1 MTGLLTAIVGVLS
14 AVVGAVSGALGS
26 LFTHKDAAS
35 QRDLDTLRELFEET
49 RRTYGERITVLECE
63 NERMCTELLVSRAH
77 ERILVTHISRGLP
90 PPPPPRPTAAE
101 VISARATPP
110 LA

>member
-1 MTGLLTAIVGVLS
+1 MLTAIVGVLS
-14 AVVGAVSGALGS
+14 AVVGAVSGAVGS
-26 LFTHKDAAS
+26 VFTHKDTAS

-49 RRTYGERITVLECE
+49 RKTYGERISVLERE
-63 NERMCTELLVSRAH
+63 NEQVRTELLVSRAY
-77 ERILVTHISRGLP
+77 ERILITHISRGLP

-101 VISARATPP
+101 VLAAQASPP